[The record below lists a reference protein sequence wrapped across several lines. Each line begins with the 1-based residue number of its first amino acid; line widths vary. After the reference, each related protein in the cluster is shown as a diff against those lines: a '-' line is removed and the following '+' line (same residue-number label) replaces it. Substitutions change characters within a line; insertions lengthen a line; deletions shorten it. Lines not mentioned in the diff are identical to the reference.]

1 MQLALPAEEQPC
13 CFFFWSLNGILS
25 RLDTGEHAAVGC
37 VDTNLG
43 QHTRALERAS
53 RKRTEEQQGHTD
65 RLDRMSKPVRPVSR
79 VSLESVVSRDKYH
92 TYVVKSGK
100 VYEQTSKG

>member
-13 CFFFWSLNGILS
+13 CCFFWSLNGILS

-53 RKRTEEQQGHTD
+53 RKRTE
-65 RLDRMSKPVRPVSR
+65 
-79 VSLESVVSRDKYH
+79 
-92 TYVVKSGK
+92 
-100 VYEQTSKG
+100 